1 MDVDEE
7 DISESARFKDDL
19 DADSLDLF
27 ELTMELEDEF
37 DIETPSEE
45 LEKLKSVS
53 DVLNYLRDKGMK

>member
-27 ELTMELEDEF
+27 ELTMELVDEF

-53 DVLNYLRDKGMK
+53 DVLNYLRD